1 MDFVTTMDALS
12 WEFYNRFFNVLV
24 DYGIVYLPLLI
35 FLYQNWLSEKILSY
49 DANQTTVALTVK
61 KMLLSVTMFFFLFYL
76 TFSPIVPLSVVN
88 NQKAQNP
95 IPAYDSD
102 FNRNLKKAGDKFLAH
117 DIEIKLPL
125 LWASIE
131 IFTHGINKA
140 FLDSLPETAGDIRGA
155 MATAIKNNSIK
166 TPFVRNQYEHFYRNC
181 YSPASGKFQYLVKKG
196 DIVKDKWFFELW
208 NGDIDIE
215 EYDWVGGSF
224 YLENAGFYKQCTEG
238 NECYSSSLIPSG
250 VTTKFNGVD
259 DVSCKWLW
267 DTNGGLRKNLIKE
280 FKLDKDLDNE
290 EADDIMRS
298 YLKSSD
304 NFVDLEMENELNKG
318 GLSFLSG
325 ALVAMI
331 TWISEFF
338 INTLTVV
345 IVAFLPIGLAM
356 VKLIFVVLL
365 PIILLVSALR
375 IDVFI
380 QLMVFYFAISFLTVI
395 WAIAAFID
403 NNIMSVLTDT
413 GIGNDS
419 ASSVAS
425 ELMGRMTTS
434 GAMVALASSFLYYQM
449 TTRWFKLMAMVGS
462 EGAKEASGAM
472 DDSKESA
479 DSIKNTTKTTTK
491 TAVKKL

>member
-1 MDFVTTMDALS
+1 MDFATTMDALS

-24 DYGIVYLPLLI
+24 DYGVVYLPLLI
-35 FLYQNWLSEKILSY
+35 FLYRNWLSEDILGT
-49 DANQTTVALTVK
+49 DANQTIVAMSVK
-61 KMLLSVTMFFFLFYL
+61 RMLVSVTLFFFLFYL
-76 TFSPIVPLSVVN
+76 AFSPIVPLSMVN
-88 NQKAQNP
+88 NYKAENP

-102 FNRNLKKAGDKFLAH
+102 FNKNLEKAGDKFLAH

-125 LWASIE
+125 LWASIAV
-131 IFTHGINKA
+131 FTHSITKA
-140 FLDSLPETAGDIRGA
+140 FLDSLPDTAGDIRGA

-196 DIVKDKWFFELW
+196 DIIKDEWFFKLW
-208 NGDIDIE
+208 NNDIDIE

-238 NECYSSSLIPSG
+238 GECYSSSLIPSG

-267 DTNGGLRKNLIKE
+267 GTNGGLRKNLIKE
-280 FKLDKDLDNE
+280 FKLDSGLDNE
-290 EADDIMRS
+290 EADDIMRD

-304 NFVDLEMENELNKG
+304 NFVDLEIENESDKG
-318 GLSFLSG
+318 ILSFLSG
-325 ALVAMI
+325 AALGIV
-331 TWISEFF
+331 TWISEFI
-338 INTLTVV
+338 INLLTVV
-345 IVAFLPIGLAM
+345 IVAFLPIGLAV

-375 IDVFI
+375 VDVFVR
-380 QLMVFYFAISFLTVI
+380 LVVFYFAISFLTVI
-395 WAIAAFID
+395 WAVAAFID
-403 NNIMSVLTDT
+403 NNIMNILTGT

-419 ASSVAS
+419 ASSIAS
-425 ELMGRMTTS
+425 ELMGRTTTS
-434 GAMVALASSFLYYQM
+434 GAMIALASSFLYYQM
-449 TTRWFKLMAMVGS
+449 TTRWFQLMAMAGA

-472 DDSKESA
+472 DDSKESTDA
-479 DSIKNTTKTTTK
+479 IKNTAKNK
-491 TAVKKL
+491 PLK